1 MIELC
6 NIYKKYNEK
15 DIFAD
20 FSYKFSNHGL
30 SIINGPNGS
39 GKTTLL
45 KIMSNIIKPDSGTII
60 NLNKKLKNSEI
71 GFVFQKPL
79 MLKRTVWDNLIY
91 ILSTRVKISKKYND
105 ECIKLLGYL
114 YNDNTSSIKRL
125 LNTDILK
132 LSGGE
137 QQLISLIRLLITK
150 PKMLFLDEPFSHL
163 DNDHS
168 QRLAKYIE
176 EYSKKSKVFMVTHRL
191 ELTKSLTN
199 DILLL
204 K

>member
-1 MIELC
+1 M
-6 NIYKKYNEK
+6 
-15 DIFAD
+15 
-20 FSYKFSNHGL
+20 
-30 SIINGPNGS
+30 
-39 GKTTLL
+39 
-45 KIMSNIIKPDSGTII
+45 
-60 NLNKKLKNSEI
+60 
-71 GFVFQKPL
+71 
-79 MLKRTVWDNLIY
+79 
-91 ILSTRVKISKKYND
+91 
-105 ECIKLLGYL
+105 LGYL
-114 YNDNTSSIKRL
+114 YNDNISSIKRL